1 MKFGMLATTT
11 LLTAAVV
18 GLAAGTVHANPTEQ
32 QEVSASGVDQGV
44 GYRTVLSDASR
55 IVTTTV
61 DSGRFE
67 IAEGGAK
74 VVLKSDR
81 GEVVTDVPLTYELS
95 GHRLSVAN
103 EISEDGRKLKLTPT
117 VDAKAIGEM
126 QPVDSQ
132 ARLATEINKNVVGLV
147 AGGVLGGLIGAV
159 LGLGFFSII
168 TGPIGAV
175 VGAIAGG
182 YIMGG
187 QPFMDA
193 MSAAIS
199 GQP

>member
-11 LLTAAVV
+11 LLTAAAV
-18 GLAAGTVHANPTEQ
+18 GLTAGAVHAKPADQ

-44 GYRTVLSDASR
+44 GYRTVSADASR
-55 IVTTTV
+55 VVTTTV
-61 DSGRFE
+61 DNGRFE
-67 IAEGGAK
+67 IVDGGAK

-95 GHRLSVAN
+95 GQRLSVAN
-103 EISEDGRKLKLTPT
+103 EISEDGRKLTLTPT

-193 MSAAIS
+193 MNAAIS